1 MRHDLRKA
9 GDRQTYSQAMQLVWS
24 WELPGGMWLS
34 GYMNGPGVTEMR
46 IHEMTQDC
54 VMEFT

>member
-1 MRHDLRKA
+1 MRHKA

-24 WELPGGMWLS
+24 WEQPGGMWLS
-34 GYMNGPGVTEMR
+34 GCMNDPGVTEMR